1 MAATASG
8 NTQRGCTGRKVT
20 AVPTHPA
27 PPWPS
32 NLLSA
37 FLGSPSLLCGSP
49 APLEDLVPVRER
61 PAGQLLHGLLPL
73 PLNRPCRLHGPH
85 PQACLLGPPGGL
97 LCGGPLDESRG
108 PHAAWPSDSWHNR
121 NLSGWFSKLSVGACC
136 VPVSVLSAGTR
147 CGPDMGWGW
156 GAGGEVDAFLG
167 GQDAGGGDSWP
178 MGG

>member
-1 MAATASG
+1 MGEQAPPRAWPWRPGRRHMAATASG

-37 FLGSPSLLCGSP
+37 FLGSPSLLCGGP

-85 PQACLLGPPGGL
+85 PQACLLGPPGGSSAGAPWIRAGDPMQPGRVTL
-97 LCGGPLDESRG
+97 GTIVTCQVGSANCRWAPAVCQSLC
-108 PHAAWPSDSWHNR
+108 
-121 NLSGWFSKLSVGACC
+121 
-136 VPVSVLSAGTR
+136 SVLGHA
-147 CGPDMGWGW
+147 
-156 GAGGEVDAFLG
+156 VD
-167 GQDAGGGDSWP
+167 QTWGGD
-178 MGG
+178 GEQVGR